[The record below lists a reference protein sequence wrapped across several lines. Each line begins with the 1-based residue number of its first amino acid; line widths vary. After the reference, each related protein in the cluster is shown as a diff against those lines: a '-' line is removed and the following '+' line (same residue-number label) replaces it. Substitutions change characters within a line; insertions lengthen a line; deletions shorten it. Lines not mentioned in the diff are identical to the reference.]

1 LNSGLDSCGSQ
12 IGSGIHTGTAVSGK
26 NARTS
31 QLTGNNLKFVR
42 KSDLSQGFL
51 DSKSIISIKGEKEYD
66 FKFSKNPSSAGAKSQ
81 NLNFSNTVPPQREKI
96 FELSASGK
104 ASDLMNMTLKEN
116 FKNSQSQN
124 PMTTPNEKQNSN
136 HDEGAND
143 PFQMSQASF
152 VKGSY

>member
-1 LNSGLDSCGSQ
+1 LNSGLDSVGSQ
-12 IGSGIHTGTAVSGK
+12 IGSGIHNGTVVSGK

-66 FKFSKNPSSAGAKSQ
+66 FKFSKNASSIGAKSQ
-81 NLNFSNTVPPQREKI
+81 NLNFSNTVPPTREKI

-104 ASDLMNMTLKEN
+104 ASDLMNMSLKEN
-116 FKNSQSQN
+116 LKNS
-124 PMTTPNEKQNSN
+124 
-136 HDEGAND
+136 
-143 PFQMSQASF
+143 
-152 VKGSY
+152 